1 MYSFVSL
8 SFSGVQYHRFAV
20 SNLPLAI
27 YSPLARCASMIIMYD
42 GKYRVRRSRAG
53 VRERKRIAGMR
64 KRRGRGCCSRDTNDF
79 ERVTKGLRRIHS
91 VRAPP
96 NGGGLD
102 PRRVRR
108 VARQHDA
115 DPMYPDVTSRCS
127 PLIYIPISTLKDGE
141 GDGGGGGGG
150 DGDGNGNGNGNDGDG
165 DDSCTSERARR
176 HRKGRQGAQWAS
188 APG

>member
-1 MYSFVSL
+1 MYSLSMYLFVSL
-8 SFSGVQYHRFAV
+8 PFSGVQYHRFAV

-42 GKYRVRRSRAG
+42 RKYRVRRSRAG
-53 VRERKRIAGMR
+53 VRERKR
-64 KRRGRGCCSRDTNDF
+64 RGDEEKTGVGGVVRATRTTAS
-79 ERVTKGLRRIHS
+79 KGLRRIHS

-127 PLIYIPISTLKDGE
+127 PLIYPYLGS
-141 GDGGGGGGG
+141 
-150 DGDGNGNGNGNDGDG
+150 
-165 DDSCTSERARR
+165 
-176 HRKGRQGAQWAS
+176 KGRRRRRRWRRRRWR
-188 APG
+188 